1 MSTAD
6 SPDEPTD
13 ATGAD
18 AGMRRRLRW
27 PMSPVNTVL
36 LSACLIV
43 AIVCFATGQVYAGGV
58 VLLASLVG
66 GGGAVFARRG
76 RAGDLERV
84 NALEYADERDRVA
97 ATKGLAVVGVVA
109 LILGAAQLAIHVI
122 ADTDALSRM
131 VSLLTFLALTVCWFI
146 ANWYFVRRG

>member
-6 SPDEPTD
+6 SPDEPMDDVDD
-13 ATGAD
+13 APA
-18 AGMRRRLRW
+18 RRGLRW
-27 PMSPVNTVL
+27 PMSAANTVL
-36 LSACLIV
+36 FSVCIIV
-43 AIVCFATGQVYAGGV
+43 AIACFATGQLYAGGV
-58 VLLASLVG
+58 VLLATLFAG
-66 GGGAVFARRG
+66 AGAVFARRG

-122 ADTDALSRM
+122 VDTDGLSRTI
-131 VSLLTFLALTVCWFI
+131 SLVTFLALTVCWFI